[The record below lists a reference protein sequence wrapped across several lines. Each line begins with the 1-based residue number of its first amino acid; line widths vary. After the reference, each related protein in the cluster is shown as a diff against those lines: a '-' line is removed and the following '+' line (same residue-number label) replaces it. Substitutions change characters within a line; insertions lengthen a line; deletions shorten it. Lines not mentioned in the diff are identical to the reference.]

1 MSEELSRP
9 SQSSSRRPPAAGAKG
24 GTRVREEEE
33 MERVRS
39 ISRASSTPLESVDSL
54 DVPPDI
60 FVEESDE
67 NGAIRMRRVTA
78 GEQCWCLLLLLSNAT
93 CS

>member
-1 MSEELSRP
+1 VSEELSRP

-24 GTRVREEEE
+24 GIRVREEQE
-33 MERVRS
+33 MERARS
-39 ISRASSTPLESVDSL
+39 ISRASSTLESVDSL

-78 GEQCWCLLLLLSNAT
+78 GGKCFCLLFLLSNAT
-93 CS
+93 CC